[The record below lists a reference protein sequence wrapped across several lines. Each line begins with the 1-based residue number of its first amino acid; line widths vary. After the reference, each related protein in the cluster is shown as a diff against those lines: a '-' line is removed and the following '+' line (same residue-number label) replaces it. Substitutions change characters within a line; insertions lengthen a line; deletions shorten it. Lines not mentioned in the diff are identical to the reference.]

1 MPMRCFGLALA
12 RRLWHQGAYGARRDC
27 PARLRLKDRVPIH
40 ERDAMQ
46 SVSSSLLQHIGYV
59 VLPEHDASGGFDHA
73 AVHAATGQV
82 YVAHTANDSVDVF
95 DPASQ
100 RFLYSIRDLPGAAG
114 VLVSDEA
121 QFIITSNRAGNTI
134 GVFPPGPAPQVSK
147 VAVGVRP
154 NGLAFDHLRRRVLV
168 ANVGD
173 PSVPGSH
180 TLTVVSVD
188 EQVAQGEI
196 PVASRTRWAVFDP
209 QAQVFYVN
217 VAEPAEIVVVDAR
230 QPRSIARTF
239 VIPSVGPHGLDL
251 DLETNRLFCA
261 CDSGELIILDARS
274 GKVLGQKPLSGS
286 PDVVFCDRVRKR
298 LYVAAGDPGVIDVFD
313 TNTMGKLGCVATEAG
328 AHTFALSPA
337 GDQIYVFLPK
347 SHRAAIY
354 QGDV

>member
-1 MPMRCFGLALA
+1 
-12 RRLWHQGAYGARRDC
+12 
-27 PARLRLKDRVPIH
+27 
-40 ERDAMQ
+40 MQ
-46 SVSSSLLQHIGYV
+46 SVGSSILQHIGQV
-59 VLPEHDASGGFDHA
+59 ILPEHNASGGFDHA

-100 RFLYSIRDLPGAAG
+100 RFLYSIRELPGVAG

-121 QFIITSNRAGNTI
+121 QLVITSNRGENKI
-134 GVFPPGPAPQVSK
+134 GLFPPGPAPQVSK

-154 NGLAFDHLRRRVLV
+154 NGLAFDHVRRQVLV

-173 PSVPGSH
+173 PATPGSH
-180 TLTVVSVD
+180 TLTMVAVD
-188 EQVAQGEI
+188 ERAAQAEI
-196 PVASRTRWAVFDP
+196 PVAGRTRWAVFDP
-209 QAQVFYVN
+209 EAQVFYVN

-261 CDSGELIILDARS
+261 CDSGELITLDARS
-274 GKVLGQKPLSGS
+274 GKVLGQKPLSGV
-286 PDVVFCDRVRKR
+286 PDVVFYDRVRKR
-298 LYVAAGDPGVIDVFD
+298 LYVAIGDPGTIDVFD
-313 TNTMGKLGCVATEAG
+313 TSTMEKLGRVATEKG
-328 AHTFALSPA
+328 AHTFALAPA
-337 GDQIYVFLPK
+337 GDQIYAFLPK

-354 QGDV
+354 QAAHM